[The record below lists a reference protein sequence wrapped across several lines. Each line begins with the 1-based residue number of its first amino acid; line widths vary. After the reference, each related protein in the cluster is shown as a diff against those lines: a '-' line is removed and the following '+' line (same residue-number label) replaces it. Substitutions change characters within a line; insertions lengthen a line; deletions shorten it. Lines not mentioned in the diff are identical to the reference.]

1 MGDAAPVLKENIDL
15 LATTSL
21 HLSVPEQPQPQ
32 PSQQCDSGSPA
43 AIIASLS
50 PGDIRRSFERLLE
63 PATYVPG
70 VQLKRTSFEDTLAQP
85 KRPTSALAP
94 ATKNMSGD
102 ARIPLWPKSELQSPN
117 QNTEACASRN
127 DAPGGSDVQASTAGV
142 VEDELMT
149 FSRSLKVELPF
160 REEWERQTEE
170 RLSIGSRGI
179 RKMPMTA
186 ENMGNGGRESVL
198 SGARVGSHDWGN
210 ERTSNRFSY
219 DLDEL
224 TFTA

>member
-1 MGDAAPVLKENIDL
+1 M
-15 LATTSL
+15 
-21 HLSVPEQPQPQ
+21 
-32 PSQQCDSGSPA
+32 
-43 AIIASLS
+43 
-50 PGDIRRSFERLLE
+50 
-63 PATYVPG
+63 
-70 VQLKRTSFEDTLAQP
+70 
-85 KRPTSALAP
+85 
-94 ATKNMSGD
+94 
-102 ARIPLWPKSELQSPN
+102 
-117 QNTEACASRN
+117 
-127 DAPGGSDVQASTAGV
+127 QASTAGV

-179 RKMPMTA
+179 RKMTMTA